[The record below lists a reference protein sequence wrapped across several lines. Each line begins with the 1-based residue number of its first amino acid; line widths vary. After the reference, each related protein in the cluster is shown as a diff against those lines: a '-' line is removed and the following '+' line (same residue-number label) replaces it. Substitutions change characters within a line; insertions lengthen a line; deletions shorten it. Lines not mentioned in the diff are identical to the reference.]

1 MRKSLLLIGSL
12 VALGGV
18 GSVLAQTTVD
28 GLDLEAINK
37 AAQVHVRNLGQFVD
51 EVLGHQAKANADQAD
66 ELEDLVVISRA
77 KMHAVAAAKAKA
89 NPNGDAVDL
98 DALVADAGRSM
109 VPSAQSAPQSTPML
123 IAFASLSMP
132 PESLKQMIADV
143 SKAGGMVVFRGFS
156 PGGPKPFMNA
166 LHEAIGDTTGAHVSI
181 DPRLFRAY
189 GVETVPTYV
198 AASSS
203 FDLCSGED
211 CASRPTPYDRIAGNV
226 TTHFALETIAQG
238 HGPGA
243 PVARQALANL
253 ERAP

>member
-1 MRKSLLLIGSL
+1 
-12 VALGGV
+12 
-18 GSVLAQTTVD
+18 
-28 GLDLEAINK
+28 
-37 AAQVHVRNLGQFVD
+37 
-51 EVLGHQAKANADQAD
+51 
-66 ELEDLVVISRA
+66 
-77 KMHAVAAAKAKA
+77 
-89 NPNGDAVDL
+89 
-98 DALVADAGRSM
+98 
-109 VPSAQSAPQSTPML
+109 ML

-132 PESLKQMIADV
+132 PESLKQIIADV

-166 LHEAIGDTTGAHVSI
+166 LHEAIGDTTSAHVSI

-203 FDLCSGED
+203 FDLCTGED
-211 CASRPTPYDRIAGNV
+211 CASSPTPYDRIAGNV

-243 PVARQALANL
+243 LVAKTALANL
-253 ERAP
+253 ERTP